1 MHLNYLEVLS
11 NILLT
16 RGTKTLQEILG
27 DLFLSVLVL
36 TDRVIWNLISYC
48 WWGDDRYPLKIIE
61 MHINWTW

>member
-36 TDRVIWNLISYC
+36 TDRVI
-48 WWGDDRYPLKIIE
+48 
-61 MHINWTW
+61 